1 MDELFVFQQLLSQI
15 EKKTEECQQEKQCKG
30 KKILIQEIEEA
41 DNQTDGDNKAHKTG
55 DCLNY

>member
-1 MDELFVFQQLLSQI
+1 MSQI
-15 EKKTEECQQEKQCKG
+15 EKKMEECQQEKQRKG

-41 DNQTDGDNKAHKTG
+41 DNQTDSDNKAHETG